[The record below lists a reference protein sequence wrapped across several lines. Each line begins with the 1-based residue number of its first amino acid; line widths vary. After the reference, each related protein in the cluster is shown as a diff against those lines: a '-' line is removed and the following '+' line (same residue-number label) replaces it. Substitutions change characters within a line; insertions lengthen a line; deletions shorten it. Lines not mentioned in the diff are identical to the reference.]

1 MCLISASRFFYGTHQ
16 KCRNERYLIGNRT
29 QILPAPCRPKG
40 YISTQGNKMP
50 KAANIRIEDLELEGD
65 VRLWDVMRAALQ
77 AKDSAPRACLLPAVL
92 ILKSNEI
99 VARVY
104 QSSEE
109 PRTLLVSTCTGIRK
123 IGLNW
128 YDALLMLYRTA
139 VLTLQKVEGTSVIL
153 FGERTAKE
161 ADRAMLYAM
170 KWTARQ
176 FLQPLPR
183 GAKFPETNDS
193 ISQPFFVENEKV
205 CWLSEANTAF
215 QFS

>member
-1 MCLISASRFFYGTHQ
+1 M
-16 KCRNERYLIGNRT
+16 
-29 QILPAPCRPKG
+29 
-40 YISTQGNKMP
+40 
-50 KAANIRIEDLELEGD
+50 
-65 VRLWDVMRAALQ
+65 
-77 AKDSAPRACLLPAVL
+77 
-92 ILKSNEI
+92 
-99 VARVY
+99 
-104 QSSEE
+104 
-109 PRTLLVSTCTGIRK
+109 LLVSTCTGIRK
-123 IGLNW
+123 ISLNW

-139 VLTLQKVEGTSVIL
+139 LLTLQKMDGTSVIL

-193 ISQPFFVENEKV
+193 ISQPFLVENEKV
-205 CWLSEANTAF
+205 CWLSEADTAF

>member
-1 MCLISASRFFYGTHQ
+1 MAKT
-16 KCRNERYLIGNRT
+16 
-29 QILPAPCRPKG
+29 PA
-40 YISTQGNKMP
+40 
-50 KAANIRIEDLELEGD
+50 IRVEDIELEGD
-65 VRLWDVMRAALQ
+65 VRLWDVMHAALL
-77 AKDSAPRACLLPAVL
+77 AKESQPSASLLPAVL

-99 VARVY
+99 VAKVY

-109 PRTLLVSTCTGIRK
+109 PRTLVVSTCTGIRK
-123 IGLNW
+123 ISLNW

-139 VLTLQKVEGTSVIL
+139 VLTLQKMEGTSVIL

-176 FLQPLPR
+176 FLEPTRR

-193 ISQPFFVENEKV
+193 ISQPFFLENEKV
-205 CWLSEANTAF
+205 RWLSEVNTAF

>member
-1 MCLISASRFFYGTHQ
+1 MSKRYTFFS
-16 KCRNERYLIGNRT
+16 KER
-29 QILPAPCRPKG
+29 QMAKAP
-40 YISTQGNKMP
+40 S
-50 KAANIRIEDLELEGD
+50 IRVEDIELDGD
-65 VRLWDVMRAALQ
+65 VRLWDVMHAALA
-77 AKDSAPRACLLPAVL
+77 AKESQPRASLLPAVL

-109 PRTLLVSTCTGIRK
+109 PRTLIVSTCTGIRK
-123 IGLNW
+123 ISLNW

-139 VLTLQKVEGTSVIL
+139 VLTLQKMDGTSVIL

-176 FLQPLPR
+176 FLQSPPR

-193 ISQPFFVENEKV
+193 ISQPFYLENEKV
-205 CWLSEANTAF
+205 RWLSEVNTAF
-215 QFS
+215 LFT

>member
-1 MCLISASRFFYGTHQ
+1 MHCISNADISLATSTESLSSRRAPKRYTFF
-16 KCRNERYLIGNRT
+16 K
-29 QILPAPCRPKG
+29 
-40 YISTQGNKMP
+40 QGNEMA
-50 KAANIRIEDLELEGD
+50 KAPTIRVEDIELDGD
-65 VRLWDVMRAALQ
+65 VRLWDVMHAALH
-77 AKDSAPRACLLPAVL
+77 AKESQPRASLLPAVL

-109 PRTLLVSTCTGIRK
+109 PRMLLVSTATGIRK
-123 IGLNW
+123 ISLNW

-139 VLTLQKVEGTSVIL
+139 VLTLQKMEGTSVIL

-161 ADRAMLYAM
+161 PDRAMLYAM

-176 FLQPLPR
+176 FLQSPPR
-183 GAKFPETNDS
+183 GAKFPDTNDS
-193 ISQPFFVENEKV
+193 ISQPFFLENEKV
-205 CWLSEANTAF
+205 CWLSEVNTAF